1 MKFYLWFNLQI
12 LDIHSLF
19 YKYHLNP
26 NSNPLVGLYYHPP
39 NGYNA
44 KLHIFWLDVDSLVS
58 FVTD

>member
-44 KLHIFWLDVDSLVS
+44 KLHMQTFGWMWTRWLVL
-58 FVTD
+58 